1 MPSHVV
7 VLLARPEALSRAWS
21 FKEEDAAYAFAS
33 GLRVAHEGSRV
44 QVITAEDVPDR
55 ERSPKPAGRPAR
67 HPLSTSDSKIRI
79 RGKAV
84 QVIRPPPAGQRPAC
98 PGCGNKKALRI
109 MPSLIH
115 LSEMLAIMTGDD
127 ALYFCDKYCRKYFMT
142 REIPK

>member
-44 QVITAEDVPDR
+44 QVIAAEDVPDR
-55 ERSPKPAGRPAR
+55 ARSPKPAR

-79 RGKAV
+79 RGKTV
-84 QVIRPPPAGQRPAC
+84 QVVRPPPAGQRPAC
-98 PGCGNKKALRI
+98 PSCGNKKALRI

-115 LSEMLAIMTGDD
+115 LSEMLAIMTEDD
-127 ALYFCDKYCRKYFMT
+127 ALYFCDKNCRKYFMT